1 MERVGLRTG
10 LGSLLR
16 RSRQALNLYSDLSAR
31 NEVKEVRDL
40 QVHEWKLVNAE
51 LVASL
56 EKILDYPQN
65 RLLAATFVL
74 RDRFN
79 QLWREREAELAV
91 SQRSMISLLEAADFL
106 KVHSL
111 SGEASVLK
119 ARLQAS
125 QAACNEIDACLK
137 VAGAQRPVFRL
148 EDQDVLA
155 EDDMISREESQSQ
168 VLDSRKVI
176 SFNGARLK
184 RVASK

>member
-10 LGSLLR
+10 LGALLR

-31 NEVKEVRDL
+31 SEVKEVRDL

-65 RLLAATFVL
+65 KLLAASFVL

-79 QLWREREAELAV
+79 HLWREREAELAV
-91 SQRSMISLLEAADFL
+91 SQRAMISLVEAADFL
-106 KVHSL
+106 KVHAL

-119 ARLQAS
+119 ARMQAC
-125 QAACNEIDACLK
+125 QAVCNEIDACLK
-137 VAGAQRPVFRL
+137 GAGAQRPVFRL
-148 EDQDVLA
+148 EDQDVLS
-155 EDDMISREESQSQ
+155 EDGALTREDMQGET
-168 VLDSRKVI
+168 LDTRKVI
-176 SFNGARLK
+176 SFTGARL
-184 RVASK
+184 RRAASK